1 MAKRSKKRV
10 GTHVAARLGI
20 QSLMQLAA
28 DWYWEQDSQYR
39 LTYMSQEI
47 ADRTGLSS
55 ADYLGR
61 TRWDQP
67 TLNLSEVD
75 WARHRAQLDRR
86 EAFRDLELHRLRPDG
101 RSVWVAISGE
111 PVFDAKGRF
120 KGYRG
125 IGRDITERKRAE
137 DDMRRFRLAMDASAD
152 MIALIDRATMRYV
165 DVNHTICRV
174 LGYSRDEMLAKGP
187 PDLVSRTSAELE
199 REYDALIANPSIMS
213 GSRTTY
219 RRKDGSLLQVESR
232 RQVHRS
238 GERWIIVAISRD
250 VGTQV
255 AAENA

>member
-1 MAKRSKKRV
+1 MAAQGKRR
-10 GTHVAARLGI
+10 GI
-20 QSLMQLAA
+20 NAGRGGQK
-28 DWYWEQDSQYR
+28 
-39 LTYMSQEI
+39 
-47 ADRTGLSS
+47 
-55 ADYLGR
+55 LGR
-61 TRWDQP
+61 
-67 TLNLSEVD
+67 N
-75 WARHRAQLDRR
+75 A
-86 EAFRDLELHRLRPDG
+86 EL
-101 RSVWVAISGE
+101 
-111 PVFDAKGRF
+111 
-120 KGYRG
+120 
-125 IGRDITERKRAE
+125 
-137 DDMRRFRLAMDASAD
+137 RRFRLAMDASAD

-219 RRKDGSLLQVESR
+219 RRKDGSLLQVERR

-255 AAENA
+255 AAENALRESEERFRKLIELSSD